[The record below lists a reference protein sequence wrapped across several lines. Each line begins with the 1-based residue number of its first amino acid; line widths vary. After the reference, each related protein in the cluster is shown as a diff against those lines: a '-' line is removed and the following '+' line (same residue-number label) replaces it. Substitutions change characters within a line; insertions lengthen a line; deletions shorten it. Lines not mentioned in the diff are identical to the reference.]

1 VSASYEAFAERLL
14 ATGIINDPWLDGR
27 PRFRAEPVLYSR
39 AQQADLYRAAEAVA
53 AVYDELVG
61 ICAGDAALIDD
72 FFALSPFQRLMWTA
86 SFPLWHGVA
95 RADAFFTVEGGVAI
109 CELNSDTPTGQA
121 EAVLLNRLALDSIR
135 DAEDPN
141 AGLGARF
148 CAMIEAYATNLLA
161 PEARVAPLTIGIVYP
176 TEITEDLPLVR
187 LYRTWF
193 EERGWTVAMGSP
205 YNLARAS
212 GLGVGLFDSPCA
224 VILRHYKTDW
234 WGERLPVWDDD
245 EPFPDPAPLAGPL
258 SALFEALL
266 ERRCVMVNPFGAV
279 LTQNKRSMAF
289 MWEHKDRFSASAQAA
304 IEAHIPRTSRLEL
317 LDPEQLVAERADWV
331 LKSDYGCEGDEVII
345 GRHVDPQTWNASLIH
360 AVPGRWIA
368 QRYFAAIEGPE
379 GESVNHGVFLVAGEA
394 AGLYARVQRGPT
406 DVHAESAPAL
416 IVP

>member
-1 VSASYEAFAERLL
+1 MSAPYEALAERLL

-27 PRFRAEPVLYSR
+27 PRFRAEPVLYSP
-39 AQQADLYRAAEAVA
+39 AQQAELYRAAEAVTA
-53 AVYDELVG
+53 AYDELCR
-61 ICAGDAALIDD
+61 ICADDAALLDD
-72 FFALSPFQRLMWTA
+72 FFALSPFQKLMWTA

-95 RADAFFTVEGGVAI
+95 RADAFFTDGGGVAI

-121 EAVLLNRLALDSIR
+121 EAVLLNRLALPSR
-135 DAEDPN
+135 PGAADPN

-148 CAMIEAYATNLLA
+148 CAMIEAFAASLLA
-161 PEARVAPLTIGIVYP
+161 PEARASPLSIGIVYP

-187 LYRTWF
+187 LYRDWF
-193 EERGWTVAMGSP
+193 EERGWTVVMGSP
-205 YNLARAS
+205 YNVAPAGDLRI
-212 GLGVGLFDSPCA
+212 GLFDSPCA

-245 EPFPDPAPLAGPL
+245 DPFPDAAPLTAPL
-258 SALFEALL
+258 STLIDALL
-266 ERRCVMVNPFGAV
+266 ERRCVVVNPFGAV

-304 IEAHIPRTSRLEL
+304 IEAHVPRTLRLEV

-331 LKSDYGCEGDEVII
+331 LKSDYGCEGDEVIV
-345 GRHVDPQTWNASLIH
+345 GRHTDPQTWNASLIH

-368 QRYFAAIEGPE
+368 QRHFTAIEGPE
-379 GESVNHGVFLVAGEA
+379 GESVNHGVFVVAGEA

-416 IVP
+416 ILP